1 MKRKENER
9 SHSSLKLRYSM
20 YVSGFSLHIHL
31 LGRAPIPASTPKI
44 LILHTHNCKTQLIS
58 RLICRSGIGP
68 KYHAAP
74 TKTNF
79 NKISNISERG
89 ASRTPLD
96 AYDTP
101 PPDLVPHLRR
111 RGTQHAVHAA
121 DQLNVRMGLE
131 RPDRPDISL
140 CTGHFL
146 VCCGCVSR

>member
-1 MKRKENER
+1 
-9 SHSSLKLRYSM
+9 M

-101 PPDLVPHLRR
+101 PR
-111 RGTQHAVHAA
+111 
-121 DQLNVRMGLE
+121 
-131 RPDRPDISL
+131 IWSL
-140 CTGHFL
+140 IYAGGARSMRCMLLTN
-146 VCCGCVSR
+146 